1 MKKNLHQISL
11 LLTLMLLCGHA
22 NAQSEIGHTSFTFV
36 DESRGNRSIYTE
48 IYYPAT
54 AAGDDVPFEAG
65 THPLIVF
72 GHGFVMGYTAYQNI
86 WEALVPEGYIM
97 AFVTTEGGIA
107 PSHQDFALDLS
118 FVLDGMLIENLNT
131 QSVFFNT
138 MNDQQAL
145 MGHSMGGGC
154 SWLAAAMN
162 TNVDAVVGMAP
173 AETNPSAIDAASSV
187 SCSAL
192 VLSGSADAVTPPAEH
207 HIPIYNNTV
216 MGCKMM
222 VTCDQGSHCGFANS
236 GSLCDLGELGFNGM
250 TRETQQGHT
259 AEILKMWLPEALM
272 NDQDFNSSII
282 NYDVD
287 HDDIELAFECITGVE
302 EQSTSTEIKI
312 WPQPCNEFFNIPVS
326 SSNESYSIRL
336 WDIQGKLL
344 STSQIQAAGAV
355 VTVVTSALGEGMYVV
370 ECSSANQILRARL
383 CVER

>member
-1 MKKNLHQISL
+1 MKKNLLEISGL
-11 LLTLMLLCGHA
+11 LGLMLLCDYA
-22 NAQSEIGHTSFTFV
+22 KAQSEIGHTNFTFV
-36 DESRGNRSIYTE
+36 DESRGNRSIFTE

-138 MNDQQAL
+138 MSDQQAL

-162 TNVDAVVGMAP
+162 TNVDAVVGLAP

-187 SCSAL
+187 NCSAL
-192 VLSGSADAVTPPAEH
+192 VLSGSADAVTPPDEH
-207 HIPIYNNTV
+207 HIPIYNSTV

-222 VTCDQGSHCGFANS
+222 VTYDQGSHCGFANS

-250 TRETQQGHT
+250 TRETQQAHT
-259 AEILKMWLPEALM
+259 AELLKLWLPVALL
-272 NDQDFNSSII
+272 NNEIFNEGII
-282 NYDVD
+282 SY
-287 HDDIELAFECITGVE
+287 DIEESDVELSFECITGVE
-302 EQSTSTEIKI
+302 EEVFPAELIL
-312 WPQPCNEFFNIPVS
+312 WPQPCNEHVNIPVP
-326 SSNESYSIRL
+326 SNHETYSIRL
-336 WDIQGKLL
+336 WDMQGKLL
-344 STSQIQAAGAV
+344 STSQIQPAGGMV
-355 VTVVTSALGEGMYVV
+355 NVVTSALSEGMYVV
-370 ECSSANQILRARL
+370 ECSSADQVLRARL
-383 CVER
+383 CVEH